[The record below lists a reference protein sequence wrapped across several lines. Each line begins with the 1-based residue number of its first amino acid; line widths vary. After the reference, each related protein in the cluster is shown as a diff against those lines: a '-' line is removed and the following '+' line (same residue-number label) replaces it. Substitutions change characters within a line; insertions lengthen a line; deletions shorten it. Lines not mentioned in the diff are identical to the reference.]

1 MTETNY
7 ALAIITKPGVAF
19 YKIAVG
25 VAQYGRS
32 FAMTGPSCRTKEWT
46 IDWAVDL
53 DKDYSLGNNGSDIST
68 SESNLPIVQCDYTT
82 NFDSLDGLHGSLS
95 SYHPYCAS
103 VFAVGALANALN
115 TVAGEYNDVSED
127 YDTLLGYYTKPVDRI
142 VQPVIDHAMD
152 TTAAPFFDCVLE
164 TGTQSVS
171 TDSRLSAKSCRWRGA
186 WPNLARYLALFS
198 EGVNAGETVYD
209 LATDSKEAPT
219 VLFGLL
225 LGAGSLPRRGDK
237 FEQMRN
243 VRRRMT
249 DEQFKKFGNVVEG
262 GLEKD
267 DRYYTYLRQY
277 LLQVSRNTLQLV

>member
-1 MTETNY
+1 
-7 ALAIITKPGVAF
+7 
-19 YKIAVG
+19 
-25 VAQYGRS
+25 
-32 FAMTGPSCRTKEWT
+32 MTGPSCRTKQL
-46 IDWAVDL
+46 DL

-68 SESNLPIVQCDYTT
+68 SESNLPIVHCDYTT

-95 SYHPYCAS
+95 SYCPYCAS
-103 VFAVGALANALN
+103 VFAVDALANALN

-142 VQPVIDHAMD
+142 
-152 TTAAPFFDCVLE
+152 
-164 TGTQSVS
+164 SVS

-219 VLFGLL
+219 VLFSLL
-225 LGAGSLPRRGDK
+225 LGVGSLPRRGDS

-243 VRRRMT
+243 VRRRMA
-249 DEQFKKFGNVVEG
+249 DEQLKNFGNVVKG
-262 GLEKD
+262 DSKKTIDITRTCGK
-267 DRYYTYLRQY
+267 
-277 LLQVSRNTLQLV
+277 

>member
-1 MTETNY
+1 
-7 ALAIITKPGVAF
+7 
-19 YKIAVG
+19 
-25 VAQYGRS
+25 
-32 FAMTGPSCRTKEWT
+32 MTGPSCRTKEWT
-46 IDWAVDL
+46 VDWAVDL

-68 SESNLPIVQCDYTT
+68 SESNLPIVHCDYTT

-95 SYHPYCAS
+95 SYYPYCAS
-103 VFAVGALANALN
+103 VFAVDALANALN
-115 TVAGEYNDVSED
+115 TVAGEYNDVGED

-164 TGTQSVS
+164 TEGHSPFPPIAV
-171 TDSRLSAKSCRWRGA
+171 CRRRAAGGGGA

-219 VLFGLL
+219 VLLSLL
-225 LGAGSLPRRGDK
+225 LGAGSLPRRGDS

-249 DEQFKKFGNVVEG
+249 DEQLKNFGNVVKG
-262 GLEKD
+262 DSKKTIDITRTCGK
-267 DRYYTYLRQY
+267 
-277 LLQVSRNTLQLV
+277 